1 MPPPT
6 LSPSLPA
13 QGRLSRVASLKI
25 EISGLGY
32 AVGGV
37 EILKG
42 IDAGMQ
48 GGGITAIVGPS
59 GAGKSTLLR
68 TINRLIEPSTGEVYL
83 DGRATSAMDPLEL
96 RRRVGMVFQIP
107 ALFGGSVEEA
117 VLYGVRL
124 SGKDAGSGR
133 LLEMVGL
140 DASLAERD
148 PQVLSVGQQ
157 QRACMARALALEPE
171 ALLLDEPTSAL
182 DEAARRRIEELVKD
196 LNARL
201 GLTMVFVSHDLSQ
214 VERVADRVMFMAE
227 GRCEGEWSREDFFSA
242 AGERARRFI
251 AGRL

>member
-1 MPPPT
+1 VGP
-6 LSPSLPA
+6 
-13 QGRLSRVASLKI
+13 LKI

-32 AVGGV
+32 AVGGA
-37 EILKG
+37 EILKSV
-42 IDAGMQ
+42 DAGIPD
-48 GGGITAIVGPS
+48 GEITAVVGPS

-68 TINRLIEPSTGEVYL
+68 AINRLIEPSSGEVYL
-83 DGRATSAMDPLEL
+83 EGKPTSAIDPLEL

-107 ALFGGSVEEA
+107 ALFGDSVEEA
-117 VLYGVRL
+117 VLYGARL
-124 SGKDAGSGR
+124 SGRNADPGR

-140 DASLAERD
+140 DAPLKARD
-148 PQVLSVGQQ
+148 PQALSVGQQ
-157 QRACMARALALEPE
+157 QRVSFARALALGPE

-214 VERVADRVMFMAE
+214 VERVADRVVLMAE
-227 GRCEGEWSREDFFSA
+227 GRCEGEWSSQDFFSA

-251 AGRL
+251 SGRL

>member
-1 MPPPT
+1 MAP
-6 LSPSLPA
+6 
-13 QGRLSRVASLKI
+13 LKI

-42 IDAGMQ
+42 VDARVPDGE
-48 GGGITAIVGPS
+48 ITAVVGPS

-68 TINRLIEPSTGEVYL
+68 AINRLIEPSSGEIYL
-83 DGRATSAMDPLEL
+83 DGEPTSGLDPLQL

-107 ALFGGSVEEA
+107 ALFGDTVEEA
-117 VLYGVRL
+117 VLYGARL
-124 SGKDAGSGR
+124 SGRDADPGR
-133 LLEMVGL
+133 LLGMVSL
-140 DASLAERD
+140 DVSLKGRD
-148 PQVLSVGQQ
+148 PQALSVGQQ
-157 QRACMARALALEPE
+157 QRVSVARALALEPE

-182 DEAARRRIEELVKD
+182 DEAARRRIEELVRD

-214 VERVADRVMFMAE
+214 VERVADQVVVLAE
-227 GRCEGEWSREDFFSA
+227 GRIVGAWDREDFFSD
-242 AGERARRFI
+242 AGERARQFI